1 VLELDRGG
9 AVLATLH
16 WNDDAALAH
25 AWVKIADDSWVMIE
39 PRAAYKP
46 PWGLCDR
53 LWHAVSPSAAAH
65 APLTLM
71 EAVAHEAIDRIPVVL
86 EPGRLPAGVGA
97 AVLNLIATLAADAG
111 RPRLAYRGPYP
122 TEGLFLALLES
133 FRYHTTEA
141 DPLAAFMAGGV
152 DWSPAPHERACPA
165 PGVTVH
171 VRGRVEK
178 VVWRERVYYR
188 PDWQGIH
195 RHAPRRVRDAGDAV
209 LCSLWGLGEPVE
221 DHLRLDGGGAT
232 VEFIAPALL
241 ARAPRPVPE
250 VVRAGVASA
259 AAALGAAPLAPFV
272 RDLAERCEFRWASLD
287 GDLVAVE
294 RTRVSVSHA
303 FRDTLARKLRAA
315 STRPARLALALAA
328 LTELAHLVADPLRSR
343 AQSHLATL
351 PEARQVQLLTE
362 TNPAA
367 THADDAKQIAQAIES
382 LIADTDPDQS

>member
-1 VLELDRGG
+1 MKARDAGRLRAWLAGSADPLIVPSLRERLQADDDDALRVDVEPHGTLVVREPARLPGSWRRVLELDRGG

-209 LCSLWGLGEPVE
+209 LCSL
-221 DHLRLDGGGAT
+221 
-232 VEFIAPALL
+232 
-241 ARAPRPVPE
+241 
-250 VVRAGVASA
+250 
-259 AAALGAAPLAPFV
+259 
-272 RDLAERCEFRWASLD
+272 
-287 GDLVAVE
+287 
-294 RTRVSVSHA
+294 
-303 FRDTLARKLRAA
+303 
-315 STRPARLALALAA
+315 
-328 LTELAHLVADPLRSR
+328 
-343 AQSHLATL
+343 
-351 PEARQVQLLTE
+351 
-362 TNPAA
+362 
-367 THADDAKQIAQAIES
+367 
-382 LIADTDPDQS
+382 